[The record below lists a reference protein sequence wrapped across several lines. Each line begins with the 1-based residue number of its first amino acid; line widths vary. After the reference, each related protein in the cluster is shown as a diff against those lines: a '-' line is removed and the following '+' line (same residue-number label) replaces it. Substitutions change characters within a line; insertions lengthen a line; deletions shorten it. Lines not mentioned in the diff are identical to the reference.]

1 MTLNT
6 SLQGTATYIRELQT
20 PSGALPWFE
29 GGIVDPWDHVEAA
42 MGLSVAGEVD
52 GARRAFEWLAHQQRE
67 DGGWYAA
74 YQENSAA
81 DRSRTET
88 NFVAYVATGIW
99 HLYLADGKRSDL
111 VAFWPMVERA
121 IDYVLNQQA
130 PEGEI
135 YWAVDSVKGVSQ
147 DALVTGCSS
156 IYKSIQCAL
165 NMANVLGLARPRWQ
179 AGQRMLG
186 EAILHKPSRFDRTW
200 ESKQRYSMDWFYPIL
215 GGLVQGDAAKARLLE
230 KWDTFVEPNL
240 GCRCVSDQ
248 PWVTVAET
256 CELIMA
262 CVAADMR
269 VQAITLFD
277 CIQQFQLADG
287 RWWTGYV
294 FSDQVYWPDEHP
306 SWTAAAV
313 LLAADTL
320 YQITPAHALFTSAD
334 AVAPP
339 KTAARV

>member
-1 MTLNT
+1 MPANTLPGQ
-6 SLQGTATYIRELQT
+6 LQATADYIENLQL
-20 PSGALPWFE
+20 PSGALPWFA
-29 GGIVDPWDHVEAA
+29 GGITDPWDHVEAL
-42 MGLSVAGEVD
+42 MGLTVAGRFD
-52 GARRAFEWLAHQQRE
+52 ASLKGFEWLSRMQRS
-67 DGGWYAA
+67 DGAWYAA
-74 YQENSAA
+74 YQDEAVA
-81 DRSRTET
+81 DDTRAET

-111 VAFWPMVERA
+111 LAFWLMVERA

-135 YWAVDSVKGVSQ
+135 YWAVDSVKGVSR

-248 PWVTVAET
+248 PWVTVAES
-256 CELIMA
+256 CELVMA
-262 CVAADMR
+262 CVAADLPNHAR
-269 VQAITLFD
+269 QVFD
-277 CIQQFQLADG
+277 DIAQHQLADG
-287 RWWTGYV
+287 SWWTGYV
-294 FSDQVYWPDEHP
+294 FNEGVYWPDERP
-306 SWTAAAV
+306 TWTAAAV
-313 LLAADTL
+313 LLAADAL
-320 YQITPAHALFTSAD
+320 HDLTPGSRLFTS
-334 AVAPP
+334 VSN
-339 KTAARV
+339 TL